1 MNSSVNWPV
10 VLRSVDNQSVPLSFD
25 VIVRR
30 LLGDIYA
37 FKLQTPGNLLLPLEY
52 HQRDL
57 NKVNSNTMNHPT
69 GTTAYLLILS
79 ASYGQSANT
88 PENGGSGVY

>member
-1 MNSSVNWPV
+1 MNSSEYFILA
-10 VLRSVDNQSVPLSFD
+10 VLRRVDNQSIPLSFD

-30 LLGDIYA
+30 LLCDVDA

-57 NKVNSNTMNHPT
+57 HKVNSTAMNHVT
-69 GTTAYLLILS
+69 K
-79 ASYGQSANT
+79 
-88 PENGGSGVY
+88 V